1 MILDTNYLI
10 KLFKGHQDA
19 HDKARELHA
28 ANEIQ
33 RVPAPVFAEI
43 EYGAEFE
50 LDEDER
56 RRIRN
61 VSRMYSVTQLNEE
74 MARRAGQLH
83 AQADKSEGGN
93 SGADAIDA
101 MVAAVADIAG
111 EKVVTDNVTD
121 FQQLGVGV
129 EPF

>member
-10 KLFKGHQDA
+10 QLFKGQRGA
-19 HDKARELHA
+19 HEKARELHA
-28 ANEIQ
+28 QNEIQ
-33 RVPAPVFAEI
+33 RVPAPVFTEI
-43 EYGAEFE
+43 EYGAEYE
-50 LDEDER
+50 LDEAER

-61 VSRMYSVTQLNEE
+61 VSRMYSVTRLNEE

-83 AQADKSEGGN
+83 AQADKPEGGN
-93 SGADAIDA
+93 SGADAVDA

-111 EKVVTDNVTD
+111 EKVVTDNITD

-129 EPF
+129 ESF